1 MDHRQTMANLA
12 TTRVAVVVPCYCVER
27 HIADVINGIP
37 DFVSLIVA
45 VDDACP
51 NGSGNVAE
59 ELGDPRVVVIR
70 HARNQGVGGAM
81 KTGYVECLARGAEII
96 VKMDGDG
103 QMDPRRLPELI
114 GPLTAGDADYTKGNR
129 WTHGASLA
137 KMPQIR
143 RLGNLGLSF
152 LAKLASGHWKV
163 FDPCNGYTAIHA
175 RALGQLDLSRVA
187 RDYFFEISLLVEL
200 GIIGAAVHDVPM
212 PAIYGDEKSSLRI
225 GRILRTFP
233 RRLAASCLRRVWSR
247 HFVREFGPVG
257 LFLTSGCLLAGWGA
271 LFGAWAWV
279 SSSLSGVPATS
290 GTVMLSALPFLM
302 GFQLLLQAL
311 VLDVTA
317 QPQRGLA
324 ELATG
329 VPAARPSAV
338 VAEHLNYSEAEA
350 AQVETEVPEPGR
362 LAA

>member
-1 MDHRQTMANLA
+1 MANLA
-12 TTRVAVVVPCYCVER
+12 TTRVAVVIPCYRVER
-27 HIADVINGIP
+27 HIADVIRGVP
-37 DFVSLIVA
+37 QFVSLIVA

-51 NGSGNVAE
+51 NGSGDVAE
-59 ELGDPRVVVIR
+59 ELGDPRVIVIR
-70 HARNQGVGGAM
+70 HPRNQGVGGAM
-81 KTGYVECLARGAEII
+81 KTGFMECLRRGADVV

-103 QMDPRRLPELI
+103 QMDPRLLPELI
-114 GPLTAGDADYTKGNR
+114 APLLSGDADYTKGNR
-129 WTHGASLA
+129 WTHRTSLA

-152 LAKLASGHWKV
+152 LVKLASGHWNV

-175 RALGQLDLSRVA
+175 RALGQIDLNRVA
-187 RDYFFEISLLVEL
+187 RDYFFETSVLVEL
-200 GIIGAAVHDVPM
+200 GIIGAAVQDVPM

-233 RRLAASCLRRVWSR
+233 RRLAVSCLRRIWSR

-257 LFLTSGCLLAGWGA
+257 LFLTSGSLLVGWGT
-271 LFGAWAWV
+271 LFGVWAWV

-311 VLDVTA
+311 VMDITA
-317 QPQRGLA
+317 RPQQRLA
-324 ELATG
+324 ESINGVRAT
-329 VPAARPSAV
+329 ARTPV
-338 VAEHLNYSEAEA
+338 VAEPMAYPGQGA
-350 AQVETEVPEPGR
+350 AQAEFQVPEPGR